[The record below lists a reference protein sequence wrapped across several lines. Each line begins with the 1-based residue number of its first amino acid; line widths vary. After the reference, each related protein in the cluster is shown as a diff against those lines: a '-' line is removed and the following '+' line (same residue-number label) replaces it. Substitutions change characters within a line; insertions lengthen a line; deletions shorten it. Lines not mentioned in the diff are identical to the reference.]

1 MIRKK
6 RKYVEVVD
14 EIPLFLRE
22 RVVGQRR
29 RQLKKFSE
37 QIWHFSNNHKTQE
50 IWKNL
55 PICKRIFKKKNP
67 GRMKIKNFI
76 LLQKCYK
83 QRN

>member
-6 RKYVEVVD
+6 RKYAEVVD

-22 RVVGQRR
+22 RVVDLRR
-29 RQLKKFSE
+29 RQLRKFLE